1 MTVLL
6 PDTATE
12 QTYKF
17 IPFIQPTENL
27 NITKIEFLD
36 EQTNTNEDAVL
47 GTFTNESFYQKVNLT
62 IPLIEGRFYIAKF
75 FDGATEIFRDKVFS
89 TSQPI
94 ETFSVNDGVYKY
106 APSTPNEYILY
117 EQ

>member
-62 IPLIEGRFYIAKF
+62 NK
-75 FDGATEIFRDKVFS
+75 
-89 TSQPI
+89 
-94 ETFSVNDGVYKY
+94 
-106 APSTPNEYILY
+106 
-117 EQ
+117 